1 MTWTPDLSS
10 LLQQFAAEYPA
21 PTAGD
26 NSARD
31 WILNFAQ
38 QVCYSLGGYYGTKST
53 SASSPQTKDVLA
65 YRTSTNLYGWDLLY
79 ASGSSDCRVVFNPE
93 TMDITGQTFIPVE
106 PINHLALD
114 PPTPPPVPPVPDAVH
129 STLVSQN
136 GTYTMGLQDDGNLVI
151 YRAGQPIWASGSNQK

>member
-38 QVCYSLGGYYGTKST
+38 QVCYSRGSAYGTKST
-53 SASSPQTKDVLA
+53 SPQSPQTKDVLA
-65 YRTSTNLYGWDLLY
+65 YRTLANLYGWDLLY

-93 TMDITGQTFIPVE
+93 TMDITGQTFIAVQ
-106 PINHLALD
+106 PINHLALTPV
-114 PPTPPPVPPVPDAVH
+114 PPTPPDPDP
-129 STLVSQN
+129 
-136 GTYTMGLQDDGNLVI
+136 NLISRVERI
-151 YRAGQPIWASGSNQK
+151 EAFLARTFKEW